1 MIYITY
7 KQDSGG
13 RSGHKL
19 GEIFTCFILSCMLDV
34 KILYNPTWEKQLII
48 SKESFKKHSDNFNG
62 NFDRIEKI
70 SNVRKWKSIL
80 WEDFVNLKK
89 KISNINDENVLIELS
104 NVYKIYPHI
113 IYNWYLNKNL
123 EEDIYHYKVLPK
135 LRELYFYD
143 HKENQINCI
152 TIHIRCGDLH
162 NWMTK
167 AGFTL
172 DYYKKIVQV
181 LNSNFNNK
189 IKIFFENKNHQ
200 EFVELKKL
208 KNVEV
213 YIGGVNDFDKHFNDM
228 INSKVLIVSSSNMC
242 VFATYLCKGLVLVD
256 NKCHTRDELYGTY
269 DKGIIE
275 FFDNISEKIDLIKSV
290 LE

>member
-1 MIYITY
+1 MTS
-7 KQDSGG
+7 Q
-13 RSGHKL
+13 
-19 GEIFTCFILSCMLDV
+19 
-34 KILYNPTWEKQLII
+34 
-48 SKESFKKHSDNFNG
+48 
-62 NFDRIEKI
+62 
-70 SNVRKWKSIL
+70 
-80 WEDFVNLKK
+80 
-89 KISNINDENVLIELS
+89 
-104 NVYKIYPHI
+104 
-113 IYNWYLNKNL
+113 
-123 EEDIYHYKVLPK
+123 
-135 LRELYFYD
+135 
-143 HKENQINCI
+143 
-152 TIHIRCGDLH
+152 IRCGDLH

-242 VFATYLCKGLVLVD
+242 VFASYLCKGLVLVD
-256 NKCHTRDELYGTY
+256 NKCNTRNELYGTY

-275 FFDNISEKIDLIKSV
+275 FFDNISEKIDLIKNV